1 MADDKDIEMKTVD
14 DKEEEEEE
22 EHEEIVKKD
31 TTPKTTTTT
40 TSTNTKQNKDDD
52 DDDESSDD
60 DEAEAEA
67 DDEEVED
74 EDEDGDEDGDS
85 KKKDKKDTK
94 SSSSTSTTTT
104 RKPRSSATQ
113 LPIARV
119 RRIMK
124 SDKDVKIISAD
135 ALFLVT
141 KSTEMFLEY
150 LVKEAYKKT
159 THDSRKILSYKD
171 LATTVKDVDSL
182 EFLDDII
189 PEKVTA
195 T

>member
-1 MADDKDIEMKTVD
+1 MSEEKDVDMKNI

-22 EHEEIVKKD
+22 QEEVESNKKVVGKKD
-31 TTPKTTTTT
+31 SKE
-40 TSTNTKQNKDDD
+40 KEKDDD
-52 DDDESSDD
+52 DEESSDN
-60 DEAEAEA
+60 DEEVEEEDEEEDEEA
-67 DDEEVED
+67 DDED
-74 EDEDGDEDGDS
+74 ESSS

-94 SSSSTSTTTT
+94 STPASATTAT

-141 KSTEMFLEY
+141 KSTEMFLDY

-159 THDSRKILSYKD
+159 TGDSRKILSYKD
-171 LATTVKDVDSL
+171 LAAAVGDIDSL

-189 PEKVTA
+189 PEKVTG
-195 T
+195 